1 MALATALCRESLAR
15 SERVHSSSAATSGA
29 LLERRAA
36 SRSSAVTP
44 LISRSISKMASM
56 RLTASSAI
64 GEIGAAFLPRL
75 ALAAMSASSKNLRL
89 AWLQHSAS
97 TIGPGFRSGG

>member
-44 LISRSISKMASM
+44 LISRSMSKMASM

-64 GEIGAAFLPRL
+64 GEIDAAFLLRL
-75 ALAAMSASSKNLRL
+75 ALAATSRIP
-89 AWLQHSAS
+89 HSVRKRP
-97 TIGPGFRSGG
+97 IH

>member
-1 MALATALCRESLAR
+1 M
-15 SERVHSSSAATSGA
+15 
-29 LLERRAA
+29 
-36 SRSSAVTP
+36 TP

-89 AWLQHSAS
+89 AWSNIALR
-97 TIGPGFRSGG
+97 RSGPVSDRADKVWRSR

>member
-36 SRSSAVTP
+36 SRSSEVAP
-44 LISRSISKMASM
+44 LISRSMSNRASM

-64 GEIGAAFLPRL
+64 GEIGAAFLYQRL
-75 ALAAMSASSKNLRL
+75 C
-89 AWLQHSAS
+89 WLTHWG
-97 TIGPGFRSGG
+97 IPESGRC

>member
-15 SERVHSSSAATSGA
+15 SKRVHSSSAATSGA

-44 LISRSISKMASM
+44 LISRSMSKMASM

-64 GEIGAAFLPRL
+64 GEIGAAFLPSPRVGGDVGEFEEL
-75 ALAAMSASSKNLRL
+75 A
-89 AWLQHSAS
+89 
-97 TIGPGFRSGG
+97 SGVAPT

>member
-64 GEIGAAFLPRL
+64 GEIGAFLPRL